1 MNRPSDTP
9 APGPAAPD
17 AFDLVRLA
25 EADLP
30 EVLALERR
38 CYAQPW
44 TEENFRAEFRR
55 RITLPLGVKR
65 GNVLAGYSFFWLFP
79 PDVHLLN
86 LVVTPEFRR
95 RGLGRRL
102 LAAMMTI
109 GRRAGAEK
117 VYLEVRPT
125 NEAALDLY
133 RSFGFRLDH
142 RRPNYYEN
150 GEDALLMTATLTELV
165 TKKP

>member
-1 MNRPSDTP
+1 M
-9 APGPAAPD
+9 APGPGASA

-38 CYAQPW
+38 CYTQPW
-44 TEENFRAEFRR
+44 TEENFRGEFHR
-55 RITLPLGVKR
+55 RITLPLGIKR
-65 GNVLAGYSFFWLFP
+65 GGVLAGYSFFWLFP

-86 LVVTPEFRR
+86 LAVAPEFRR
-95 RGLGRRL
+95 LGLARRL
-102 LAAMMTI
+102 VTAMMTI

-125 NEAALDLY
+125 NQAALDLY
-133 RSFGFRLDH
+133 GSFGFRPDH

-150 GEDALLMTATLTELV
+150 GEDALLMTATLTEPAAE
-165 TKKP
+165 KS